1 MTDRISGSKNNPYGV
16 QSTPEKPTADGRV
29 PVRRTHAQRHSRVD
43 SGAVDLKNV
52 EKKRSELEK
61 VHKIVT
67 DLTTS
72 DSDPT
77 RIAGKFKNLC
87 KNFNIADLSQQFDSK
102 LQGLTAQERARIEEK
117 LGWTLLQLK
126 NTDTDAV
133 DLVRSI
139 NKTLAK
145 LPKT

>member
-29 PVRRTHAQRHSRVD
+29 RASRTHARRNTHVD
-43 SGAVDLKNV
+43 PVDLKKV
-52 EKKRSELEK
+52 ENKRSELEK

-72 DSDPT
+72 DTDPT
-77 RIAGKFKNLC
+77 RIAGKLRNLC
-87 KNFNIADLSQQFDSK
+87 KNFNIADLRQQFDSK

-126 NTDTDAV
+126 STDGDALK
-133 DLVRSI
+133 LVQSI
-139 NKTLAK
+139 NETLAK
-145 LPKT
+145 PRKT

>member
-29 PVRRTHAQRHSRVD
+29 RASRTHARRNTHVD
-43 SGAVDLKNV
+43 PVDFKRV

-72 DSDPT
+72 DTDPA
-77 RIAGKFKNLC
+77 RIAGKLKNLC

-102 LQGLTAQERARIEEK
+102 LRELTPEARARIEEK

-126 NTDTDAV
+126 STDGDAV
-133 DLVRSI
+133 TLVRSI
-139 NKTLAK
+139 NETLAK
-145 LPKT
+145 PPKT

>member
-29 PVRRTHAQRHSRVD
+29 RASRTHARRNTHVD
-43 SGAVDLKNV
+43 PVDLKKV
-52 EKKRSELEK
+52 ENKRSELEK

-72 DSDPT
+72 DTDPT
-77 RIAGKFKNLC
+77 RIAGKLRNLC

-102 LQGLTAQERARIEEK
+102 LRELTPEARARIEEK

-126 NTDTDAV
+126 STDGDALK
-133 DLVRSI
+133 LVQSI
-139 NKTLAK
+139 NETLAK
-145 LPKT
+145 PRKT